1 MFRGLQSDFGEIEYT
16 PGMPPVMSDSEYDDN
31 DDDDLVVAK
40 HKIDDVPSEY
50 NWMFASN
57 SNQAHIQTP
66 HLPTQSHIN
75 MSSNTDLPIATL
87 NEYKLI
93 LALKPAE
100 NTIGEAIKSTHATK
114 PPGDIGVD
122 LLVRETVIIPPGSV
136 GKIDLG
142 VVAEAFMEVPVIVCG
157 RREIHKSPVSY
168 FLVPRSSISKTPLL
182 MANSIGVIDA
192 GYRGILLAMVR
203 NLGTVDYVVE
213 AGTRLFQI
221 VPISNGKGFDEVRI
235 VESVSETVR
244 GAGGFGSTGV

>member
-1 MFRGLQSDFGEIEYT
+1 
-16 PGMPPVMSDSEYDDN
+16 
-31 DDDDLVVAK
+31 
-40 HKIDDVPSEY
+40 
-50 NWMFASN
+50 
-57 SNQAHIQTP
+57 
-66 HLPTQSHIN
+66 
-75 MSSNTDLPIATL
+75 MSSTIAPFSTTH
-87 NEYKLI
+87 NEFKLV

-122 LLVRETVIIPPGSV
+122 LLVRETVIIPPGCV
-136 GKIDLG
+136 GKLDLG
-142 VVAEAFMEVPVIVCG
+142 VVAEAFMEVPVVVCG
-157 RREIHKSPVSY
+157 RREIHKSSVSY
-168 FLVPRSSISKTPLL
+168 FLVPRSSISKTPLI

-203 NLGTVDYVVE
+203 NLGTIDYVVE

-244 GAGGFGSTGV
+244 GAGGFGSTGM